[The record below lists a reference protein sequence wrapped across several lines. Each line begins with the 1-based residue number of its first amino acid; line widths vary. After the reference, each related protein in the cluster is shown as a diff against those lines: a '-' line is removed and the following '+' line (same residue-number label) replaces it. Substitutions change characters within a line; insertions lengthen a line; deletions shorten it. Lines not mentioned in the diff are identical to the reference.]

1 MKFSESLKKNKD
13 FQHVYKKGKSYAN
26 TYLVMYVAENGT
38 SGNRLGISV
47 SKKVGKSV
55 VRSHV
60 TRLIRESYR
69 ALEPQLRQGF
79 DLVVIARVSCADA
92 SYWQVADSL
101 LHLMKKTGMI
111 AKLDNAEKSVKS
123 VNLEKSVSI
132 QSDLKNLKN
141 LKKSEPEKR

>member
-1 MKFSESLKKNKD
+1 MLFTKSLRKN
-13 FQHVYKKGKSYAN
+13 FQFRYVYQKGRSIAN
-26 TYLVMYVAENGT
+26 RHLVLYYIKNNTAQNH
-38 SGNRLGISV
+38 LGISV